1 MGIFDAIS
9 KFFKFVVSRQ
19 DQILTLTAQHIELTV
34 LSVVLAII
42 VGIPLGISITRVK
55 KLSGPVIGF
64 ANLIQAVPSLALLG
78 FLIPLLGIGST
89 PAIVMVFLYSLL
101 PIIKNTYTGLMNI
114 NPDVIE
120 SSKGM
125 GMTNNQILKLV
136 QIPLALQIIMT
147 GIRISAV
154 SAVGLMTIS
163 AFIGAGGLG
172 YMVFSGVQIVD
183 NNMILAGAIPA
194 CLLALLMDFIVG
206 KIEQGVTPPGI
217 RKADGTIK
225 LPTKKRHHIKFTKI
239 QKIVASSLIVVIIVA
254 SSVVII
260 NKRNN
265 QIVVGCYN
273 STEQIILGN
282 MLATLIEK
290 NTNIKVQTDLNL
302 GGSGIAYEALKAN
315 KIDMYPEYTGMSL
328 VGIMKRPPINDPA
341 KAYKTVSDYYSKN
354 LGITWLK
361 PYGFND
367 TYTLSVRQDTAKEY
381 NLENIS
387 DLSSVS
393 SKLNLGA
400 TLEFCNRADGYPG
413 LAKIY
418 NVHFKSVSAIDG
430 GLRYTAIG
438 NKKVDAIDAFSTEG
452 LLKSYK
458 LKVLKDDKHF
468 FPNYD
473 AVPIVS
479 DKTLKKHPQLKD
491 LINKLGGKIT
501 DEKMIELNY
510 KVDKLGQ
517 DPEKVAEQFL
527 KDNKLIK

>member
-1 MGIFDAIS
+1 MDIITAIS
-9 KFFKFVVSRQ
+9 KFFSFVISRK
-19 DQILTLTAQHIELTV
+19 DQILTLTAQHIQLTV
-34 LSVVLAII
+34 ISVALAIVI
-42 VGIPLGISITRVK
+42 GVPLGIVITRVK
-55 KLSGPVIGF
+55 RLSGPVIGF

-78 FLIPLLGIGST
+78 FLIPILGIGSK
-89 PAIVMVFLYSLL
+89 PAILMVFLYSLL
-101 PIIKNTYTGLMNI
+101 PIIKNSYTGLMNI

-125 GMTNNQILKLV
+125 GMTNGQVLKLV
-136 QIPLALQIIMT
+136 QLPLALPIIMT

-154 SAVGLMTIS
+154 TAVGLMTIA

-172 YMVFSGVQIVD
+172 YMVFSGVQTVD

-194 CLLALLMDFIVG
+194 CILALLMDYIVG
-206 KIEQGVTPPGI
+206 RIEEGVTPPGI

-225 LPTKKRHHIKFTKI
+225 LPKGKRRKISKI
-239 QKIVASSLIVVIIVA
+239 QKIIASSLVVIIV
-254 SSVVII
+254 VVSG
-260 NKRNN
+260 
-265 QIVVGCYN
+265 IVVANKNNNKIVIGCYN

-282 MLATLIEK
+282 MLATLVEK
-290 NTNIKVQTDLNL
+290 NTNIQVETDLNL
-302 GGSGIAYEALKAN
+302 GGSGLAYEALKAN

-328 VGIMKRPPINDPA
+328 VGIMKQAPINDPA

-367 TYTLSVRQDTAKEY
+367 TYTISVRQDTAKQY

-387 DLSSVS
+387 DLSKVAD
-393 SKLNLGA
+393 KLALGA

-413 LAKIY
+413 LAKVY
-418 NVHFKSVSAIDG
+418 NVHFKSVNAIDG
-430 GLRYTAIG
+430 GLRYTALA
-438 NKKVDAIDAFSTEG
+438 NKKVDAIDAFSAEG

-473 AVPIVS
+473 CVPIIS
-479 DKTLKKHPQLKD
+479 DKTLKKHPELKD
-491 LINKLGGKIT
+491 LINKLGGKIPV
-501 DEKMIELNY
+501 EKMIELNY

-517 DPEKVAEQFL
+517 DPEKVSEDFL
-527 KDNKLIK
+527 RENKLIK

>member
-1 MGIFDAIS
+1 MGIIHS
-9 KFFKFVVSRQ
+9 IVGFKNFVFQ
-19 DQILTLTAQHIELTV
+19 THGQIIDLTLQHIELTV
-34 LSVVLAII
+34 FAVVIAII
-42 VGIPLGISITRVK
+42 VGIPLGILISRVK

-78 FLIPLLGIGST
+78 FLIPVMGIGSA
-89 PAIVMVFLYSLL
+89 PAILMVFLYSLL

-125 GMTNNQILKLV
+125 GMTSKQILKLV
-136 QIPLALQIIMT
+136 QLPLAFPIIMT

-154 SAVGLMTIS
+154 TAVGLMTIA
-163 AFIGAGGLG
+163 AFVGAGGLG
-172 YMVFSGVQIVD
+172 YMVFSGVQTVD

-194 CLLALLMDFIVG
+194 CLLALLMDFIVE

-225 LPTKKRHHIKFTKI
+225 LSKKKRYKFNKV
-239 QKIVASSLIVVIIVA
+239 QKIIASCLVVILIGSGVFM
-254 SSVVII
+254 VTR
-260 NKRNN
+260 KTDT
-265 QIVVGCYN
+265 IVVGCYN
-273 STEQIILGN
+273 SSEQIILGD

-290 NTNIKVQTDLNL
+290 NTKIKVEKDLNL
-302 GGSGIAYEALKAN
+302 GGSGLAYTALKTG

-328 VGIMKRPPINDPA
+328 VGIMKQAPINDPT
-341 KAYKTVSDYYSKN
+341 KAYKVVSDYYVKN
-354 LGITWLK
+354 YGITWLK
-361 PYGFND
+361 PFGFND
-367 TYTLSVRQDTAKEY
+367 TYTLSVRQDTAKKY
-381 NLENIS
+381 NLETIS
-387 DLSSVS
+387 DLAKVGD
-393 SKLNLGA
+393 KLKLGA

-413 LAKIY
+413 ITKVY
-418 NVHFKSVSAIDG
+418 NLKFKDFKSIDG

-452 LLKSYK
+452 LLKSYN

-473 AVPIVS
+473 CVPIVNS
-479 DKTLKKHPQLKD
+479 KTLQKHPELKE

-501 DEKMIELNY
+501 DKKMIELNY
-510 KVDKLGQ
+510 KVDKLAE
-517 DPEKVAEQFL
+517 DPAKVAEDFL
-527 KDNKLIK
+527 RENKLIK

>member
-1 MGIFDAIS
+1 MGIINAIS
-9 KFFKFVVSRQ
+9 KFFEFVVSRK
-19 DQILTLTAQHIELTV
+19 DQILTLTGQHIELTV
-34 LSVVLAII
+34 ISVAMAII
-42 VGIPLGISITRVK
+42 IGVPLGILITRVK

-78 FLIPLLGIGST
+78 FLIPILGIGSK
-89 PAIVMVFLYSLL
+89 PAILMVFLYSLL
-101 PIIKNTYTGLMNI
+101 PIIKNSYTGLMNI

-125 GMTNNQILKLV
+125 GMTNTQILKLV
-136 QIPLALQIIMT
+136 QLPLALPIIMT

-154 SAVGLMTIS
+154 TAVGLMTIA

-194 CLLALLMDFIVG
+194 CILALLMDFIIG
-206 KIEQGVTPPGI
+206 KIEEGVTPPGI

-225 LPTKKRHHIKFTKI
+225 IPKKKRHKFSKM
-239 QKIVASSLIVVIIVA
+239 QKIVASSLVVIIVIV
-254 SSVVII
+254 SG
-260 NKRNN
+260 
-265 QIVVGCYN
+265 IVVATKKGNKIVIGCYN

-282 MLATLIEK
+282 MLSTLIQK
-290 NTNIKVQTDLNL
+290 NTKLEVETDLNL
-302 GGSGIAYEALKAN
+302 GGSGLAYEALKAN

-328 VGIMKRPPINDPA
+328 VGIMKQAPINDPA
-341 KAYKTVSDYYSKN
+341 KAYKAVSDYYSKN

-367 TYTLSVRQDTAKEY
+367 TYTLSVRQDTAKQY
-381 NLENIS
+381 NLETIS
-387 DLSSVS
+387 DLAKVGNN
-393 SKLNLGA
+393 LALGA
-400 TLEFCNRADGYPG
+400 TLEFCNRADGYAG
-413 LAKIY
+413 ISKEY
-418 NVHFKSVSAIDG
+418 NFHFKSVSAIDG

-438 NKKVDAIDAFSTEG
+438 NKKVDAIDAFTTEG

-473 AVPIVS
+473 AVTIVNT
-479 DKTLKKHPQLKD
+479 KTLEKHPELKD
-491 LINKLGGKIT
+491 LLNELGGKIT
-501 DEKMIELNY
+501 EEKMIELNY

-517 DPEKVAEQFL
+517 DPAKVAEQFL
-527 KDNKLIK
+527 KENKLIK

>member
-1 MGIFDAIS
+1 MSMINSIVS
-9 KFFKFVVSRQ
+9 FKDFVVSRQ
-19 DQILTLTAQHIELTV
+19 SQIMDLTLQHIELTV
-34 LSVVLAII
+34 FAVIMAII
-42 VGIPLGISITRVK
+42 AGIPLGILISRYK

-78 FLIPLLGIGST
+78 FLIPILGIGSM
-89 PAIVMVFLYSLL
+89 PAILMVFLYSLL

-125 GMTNNQILKLV
+125 GMTNKQILKLV
-136 QIPLALQIIMT
+136 QLPLAFPVIMT

-154 SAVGLMTIS
+154 TAVGLMTIA

-172 YMVFSGVQIVD
+172 YMVFSGVQTVD

-194 CLLALLMDFIVG
+194 CLLALIMDSVVE
-206 KIEQGVTPPGI
+206 KIEKGVTPPGI

-225 LPTKKRHHIKFTKI
+225 LTKRKKYKFNKTQKIIASCLALIIIVGGIYMFTKKSDKI
-239 QKIVASSLIVVIIVA
+239 T
-254 SSVVII
+254 
-260 NKRNN
+260 
-265 QIVVGCYN
+265 VGCYN
-273 STEQIILGN
+273 SSEQIILGN

-290 NTNIKVQTDLNL
+290 NTDIKVEKDLNL
-302 GGSGIAYEALKAN
+302 GGSGLAYAALKSGE
-315 KIDMYPEYTGMSL
+315 IDMYPEYTGMSL
-328 VGIMKRPPINDPA
+328 VGIMKRAPINNPD
-341 KAYKTVSDYYSKN
+341 KAYKIVSDYYIKN
-354 LGITWLK
+354 YGITWLK

-367 TYTLSVRQDTAKEY
+367 SYTLSVRQDTAKKY
-381 NLENIS
+381 NLETIS
-387 DLSSVS
+387 DLAKVGEEL
-393 SKLNLGA
+393 KLGA

-413 LAKIY
+413 ITKIY
-418 NVHFKSVSAIDG
+418 NLKFKSASAIDG

-438 NKKVDAIDAFSTEG
+438 NKKVDAIDAFMTEG

-473 AVPIVS
+473 AVPIINS
-479 DKTLKKHPQLKD
+479 KTLQKHPELKA

-501 DEKMIELNY
+501 DEKMIDLNY
-510 KVDKLGQ
+510 KVDKLGEE
-517 DPEKVAEQFL
+517 PEKVAEEFL
-527 KDNKLIK
+527 KENKLIK

>member
-1 MGIFDAIS
+1 MGIINSIIS
-9 KFFKFVVSRQ
+9 FKDFVVSRQ
-19 DQILTLTAQHIELTV
+19 GEIINLTLQHIELTV
-34 LSVVLAII
+34 FAVVIAII
-42 VGIPLGISITRVK
+42 VGIPLGILISRVK

-78 FLIPLLGIGST
+78 FLIPLMGIGSA
-89 PAIVMVFLYSLL
+89 PAILMVFLYSLL

-125 GMTNNQILKLV
+125 GMTSKQVLNLV
-136 QIPLALQIIMT
+136 QLPLAFPVIMT

-154 SAVGLMTIS
+154 TAVGLMTIA

-172 YMVFSGVQIVD
+172 YMVFSGVQTVD

-194 CLLALLMDFIVG
+194 CLLALLMDSIVE

-225 LPTKKRHHIKFTKI
+225 LFKKRKYKFNKI
-239 QKIVASSLIVVIIVA
+239 QKIIASSLAVILIA
-254 SSVVII
+254 GGTYMYSKKSDT
-260 NKRNN
+260 
-265 QIVVGCYN
+265 IVVGCYN
-273 STEQIILGN
+273 SSEQIILGN

-290 NTNIKVQTDLNL
+290 NTDIKVKTQLNL
-302 GGSGIAYEALKAN
+302 GGSGLAYTALKTG

-328 VGIMKRPPINDPA
+328 VGIMKKAPINDPD
-341 KAYKTVSDYYSKN
+341 KAYKVVSDYYVKN
-354 LGITWLK
+354 YGITWLK
-361 PYGFND
+361 PFGFND
-367 TYTLSVRQDTAKEY
+367 TYTLSVRQDTSKKY
-381 NLENIS
+381 NLETIS
-387 DLSSVS
+387 DLAKVGD
-393 SKLNLGA
+393 KLTLGA
-400 TLEFCNRADGYPG
+400 TLEFCNRADGYSG
-413 LAKIY
+413 ITKVY
-418 NVHFKSVSAIDG
+418 NLKFKSFSSIDG

-473 AVPIVS
+473 AVPIVNT
-479 DKTLKKHPQLKD
+479 KTLEKHPELKD
-491 LINKLGGKIT
+491 LINKMGGKIT
-501 DEKMIELNY
+501 DEKMIDLNY
-510 KVDKLGQ
+510 KVDKLGEE
-517 DPEKVAEQFL
+517 PTKVAEDFL
-527 KDNKLIK
+527 RENNLIK